1 MICYQLVILKK
12 VKENQMTDTNE
23 NIEQVEVDSLTEE
36 DETLIASAVE
46 LIVEQQAEH
55 DASFDEEET
64 RNVQEDET
72 TQIAVEL
79 EADEDDYS
87 DINFDKALSS
97 EERGRLKESTFCGP
111 ERSYPV
117 PDKSHA
123 VAALS
128 RAKQFASD
136 ELYKKIKSCVCR
148 KATANGWDLPSC
160 SEDSWS
166 EELKQ
171 EALDKEALIMGWI
184 TEEESELK
192 KSHDAAMARIAE
204 LESSLDKV
212 LTKFAETTD
221 GKILEKDDIKL
232 ADKIEWFGTISN
244 TENAKE
250 DSVVQDMNIVI
261 DNPSIA
267 STDEVSTPSENTSL
281 KSLGSFER
289 KIVDNYNKILN
300 SDGEAA
306 AEAYYYSK
314 QQYLRR
320 GFHPKNY

>member
-1 MICYQLVILKK
+1 
-12 VKENQMTDTNE
+12 MTNTEDTNVE
-23 NIEQVEVDSLTEE
+23 EVEVDSLAEEE
-36 DETLIASAVE
+36 DETLTAPAVE
-46 LIVEQQAEH
+46 PTAEEQAEH
-55 DASFDEEET
+55 DASFGTEDTSTEESDAIET
-64 RNVQEDET
+64 SDV
-72 TQIAVEL
+72 
-79 EADEDDYS
+79 EDDFS
-87 DINFDKALSS
+87 DINFDKTLTT
-97 EERGRLKESTFCGP
+97 EERNRLKESTFCGP

-117 PDKSHA
+117 PDESHA

-128 RAKQFASD
+128 RAKQYASD

-148 KATANGWDLPSC
+148 KAVANGWDLPSC
-160 SEDSWS
+160 SEDAWTDK
-166 EELKQ
+166 LKQ
-171 EALDKEALIMGWI
+171 EALDKEALIMGW
-184 TEEESELK
+184 ESEVESELK
-192 KSHDAAMARIAE
+192 RSHDAAVARIAE

-221 GKILEKDDIKL
+221 TKIFEKDDIKL

-244 TENAKE
+244 TGNEKE
-250 DSVVQDMNIVI
+250 DSVVEDMNIVI
-261 DNPSIA
+261 ENPSIA
-267 STDEVSTPSENTSL
+267 STDEVSTPSENAGL

-289 KIVDNYNKILN
+289 KIGDNYNKILN

>member
-1 MICYQLVILKK
+1 
-12 VKENQMTDTNE
+12 MTNTEDTIVE
-23 NIEQVEVDSLTEE
+23 EVEVDSLAEEE
-36 DETLIASAVE
+36 DETLTAPAVE
-46 LIVEQQAEH
+46 PTAEEQAEH
-55 DASFDEEET
+55 DASFGTEDTSTEES
-64 RNVQEDET
+64 DA
-72 TQIAVEL
+72 I
-79 EADEDDYS
+79 EASDVEDDFS
-87 DINFDKALSS
+87 DINFDKTLTT
-97 EERGRLKESTFCGP
+97 EERNRLKESTFCGP

-128 RAKQFASD
+128 RAKQYASD

-148 KATANGWDLPSC
+148 KAVANGWDLPSC
-160 SEDSWS
+160 SEDAWTD
-166 EELKQ
+166 ELKQ
-171 EALDKEALIMGWI
+171 EALDKEALIMGW
-184 TEEESELK
+184 ESEVESELK
-192 KSHDAAMARIAE
+192 KSHDAAVARIAE

-221 GKILEKDDIKL
+221 AKIFEKDDIKL

-244 TENAKE
+244 TGNEKE
-250 DSVVQDMNIVI
+250 DSVVEDMNIVI
-261 DNPSIA
+261 ENPSIA
-267 STDEVSTPSENTSL
+267 STDEVSTPSENAGL

-306 AEAYYYSK
+306 AEAYFYSK
-314 QQYLRR
+314 KQYLRR

>member
-1 MICYQLVILKK
+1 MLKK
-12 VKENQMTDTNE
+12 ETVE
-23 NIEQVEVDSLTEE
+23 VEVDSSEE
-36 DETLIASAVE
+36 DETLTALAVE
-46 LIVEQQAEH
+46 PTEEQQAEH
-55 DASFDEEET
+55 DASFDS
-64 RNVQEDET
+64 EDEKNINDT
-72 TQIAVEL
+72 EVIEEDSTETN
-79 EADEDDYS
+79 EDEDDYS
-87 DINFDKALSS
+87 DINFDKTLSS
-97 EERGRLKESTFCGP
+97 EQRNRLKESTFCGP
-111 ERSYPV
+111 DRSYPV

-136 ELYKKIKSCVCR
+136 DLYRKIKSCVCR
-148 KATANGWDLPSC
+148 KATENGWDLPSC

-184 TEEESELK
+184 TEEESDLK
-192 KSHDAAMARIAE
+192 KSHDSAMARIAE

-212 LTKFAETTD
+212 LTKFAEATD
-221 GKILEKDDIKL
+221 RKILEKDDIKL
-232 ADKIEWFGTISN
+232 ADKIEWFGNISN
-244 TENAKE
+244 NNTKE
-250 DSVVQDMNIVI
+250 ESVIQDKTIVI

-267 STDEVSTPSENTSL
+267 STDEATSTSKNASL

-300 SDGEAA
+300 SNGEVA
-306 AEAYYYSK
+306 AEEYYRSQ

>member
-1 MICYQLVILKK
+1 
-12 VKENQMTDTNE
+12 MTNTEDTNVE
-23 NIEQVEVDSLTEE
+23 EVEVDSLAEEE
-36 DETLIASAVE
+36 DETLTAPAVE
-46 LIVEQQAEH
+46 PTAEEQAEH
-55 DASFDEEET
+55 DASFGTEDTSTEESDAIET
-64 RNVQEDET
+64 SDV
-72 TQIAVEL
+72 
-79 EADEDDYS
+79 EDDFS
-87 DINFDKALSS
+87 DINFDKTLTT
-97 EERGRLKESTFCGP
+97 EERNRLKESTFCGP

-117 PDKSHA
+117 PDESHA

-128 RAKQFASD
+128 RAKQYASD

-148 KATANGWDLPSC
+148 KAVANGWDLPSC
-160 SEDSWS
+160 SEDAWTDK
-166 EELKQ
+166 LKQ
-171 EALDKEALIMGWI
+171 EALDKEALIMGW
-184 TEEESELK
+184 ESEVESELK
-192 KSHDAAMARIAE
+192 RSHDAAVARIAE

-221 GKILEKDDIKL
+221 TKIFEKDDIKL

-244 TENAKE
+244 TGNEKE
-250 DSVVQDMNIVI
+250 DSVVEDMNIVI
-261 DNPSIA
+261 ENPSIA
-267 STDEVSTPSENTSL
+267 STDEVSTPSENAGL